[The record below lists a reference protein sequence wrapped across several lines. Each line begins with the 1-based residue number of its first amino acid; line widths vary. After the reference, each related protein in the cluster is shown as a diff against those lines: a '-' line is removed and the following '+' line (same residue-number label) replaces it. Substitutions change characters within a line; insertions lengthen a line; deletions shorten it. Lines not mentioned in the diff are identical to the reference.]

1 MSDLPD
7 SYKKE
12 VVNAMGEGLGNLYL
26 ILVSNLFNLD
36 MDWRFYCIL
45 FRVSKERVD
54 LLNKWLGAIS
64 ARIQDSMLN
73 NIVLSIARICDH
85 RSKDT
90 SSIKRFIGK
99 MQNLENA
106 IPQEL
111 FDLCDDAYAFGS
123 DAVKD
128 LRDKHIAHQN
138 YAIFKDKQ
146 GYTFPPYVKI
156 DDIVLKLHCFSNTL
170 ADYFKVQ
177 RFNPIVTKH
186 YENEAERFFC
196 KLSDEEF
203 DWKHICGVRPHWDF
217 ILDFWDKCEVESI
230 KLPKE

>member
-1 MSDLPD
+1 
-7 SYKKE
+7 
-12 VVNAMGEGLGNLYL
+12 MGEGLGNLYL

-73 NIVLSIARICDH
+73 NIVLSIARICDY

-99 MQNLENA
+99 MKNLENA

-156 DDIVLKLHCFSNTL
+156 DDIVLKLHRFSNTL
-170 ADYFKVQ
+170 ADYFEVQ
-177 RFNPIVTKH
+177 RFNPIVPKN

-203 DWKHICGVRPHWDF
+203 DWEHICGVRHHWDF

-230 KLPKE
+230 KLPEA